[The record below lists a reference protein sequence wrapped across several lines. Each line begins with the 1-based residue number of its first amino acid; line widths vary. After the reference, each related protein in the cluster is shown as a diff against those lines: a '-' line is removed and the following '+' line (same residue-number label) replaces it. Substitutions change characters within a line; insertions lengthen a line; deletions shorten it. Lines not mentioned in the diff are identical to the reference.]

1 MLVSSP
7 QENPTDSVSLLSGRR
22 IIPETIGIDEEEEV
36 GPPPSLGDVLEE
48 LRALRKVVVQQDKH
62 MKEQDKT
69 LKILNSKVDKVHI
82 NVKEVVTQ
90 LEKVSF
96 Y

>member
-48 LRALRKVVVQQDKH
+48 LRALRKVVV
-62 MKEQDKT
+62 
-69 LKILNSKVDKVHI
+69 
-82 NVKEVVTQ
+82 
-90 LEKVSF
+90 
-96 Y
+96 